1 MAKKCIP
8 GFFCIEKTTL
18 VFLFIVLL
26 AAIAYLIYQ
35 QHNSSNIILVQ
46 PPANPT
52 TLLVR
57 GDHDDMSPPVNK
69 TLLAPNQLSP
79 PIRTGVSAGYPR
91 DYRQAGILTKQR
103 QGNDGGEP
111 LILPLYGRR
120 VRSDK
125 LQYYTIAEGGAKLP
139 VSRNGRSCT
148 GEYGC
153 DEVSNG
159 DTVYVEGYGDIF
171 KATIYESGQYSYDPT
186 II

>member
-18 VFLFIVLL
+18 VLLFVVLIG
-26 AAIAYLIYQ
+26 AIGYLIYQ
-35 QHNSSNIILVQ
+35 QHTDKQIIVVQ
-46 PPANPT
+46 PPALT
-52 TLLVR
+52 TVLTGGQDL
-57 GDHDDMSPPVNK
+57 SPPVNK
-69 TLLAPNQLSP
+69 TLVAPTLLP
-79 PIRTGVSAGYPR
+79 PPMRTGAAAGYPR

-125 LQYYTIAEGGAKLP
+125 LQYYTMAEGGAKLP

-153 DEVSNG
+153 DEIANG
-159 DTVYVEGYGDIF
+159 ETMYVEGYGDVF

-186 II
+186 NL

>member
-18 VFLFIVLL
+18 VFLFIVLI
-26 AAIAYLIYQ
+26 AAIGYLIYQ
-35 QHNSSNIILVQ
+35 QQQQQQQQYGGTSKNIIVLQQ
-46 PPANPT
+46 PLT
-52 TLLVR
+52 GGQDL
-57 GDHDDMSPPVNK
+57 SPPVNK
-69 TLLAPNQLSP
+69 TLLP
-79 PIRTGVSAGYPR
+79 PMRTGTSAGYPR

-111 LILPLYGRR
+111 LILPLYGRH

-153 DEVSNG
+153 DEVTNG
-159 DTVYVEGYGDIF
+159 ETMYVEGYGDVF

-186 II
+186 NL